1 MKNRILTV
9 FIVVLSLITFLTSC
23 SIISYESRIS
33 YLLFDHIVYNGDSYY
48 PVVDPSEI
56 PYSHRNGKIT
66 VQIVDKNGIPY
77 DKDRFEEAYLY
88 DGDTE
93 AIYIDVSS
101 TSSQYMKRSSNQ
113 LPSGK

>member
-1 MKNRILTV
+1 M
-9 FIVVLSLITFLTSC
+9 
-23 SIISYESRIS
+23 
-33 YLLFDHIVYNGDSYY
+33 
-48 PVVDPSEI
+48 
-56 PYSHRNGKIT
+56 